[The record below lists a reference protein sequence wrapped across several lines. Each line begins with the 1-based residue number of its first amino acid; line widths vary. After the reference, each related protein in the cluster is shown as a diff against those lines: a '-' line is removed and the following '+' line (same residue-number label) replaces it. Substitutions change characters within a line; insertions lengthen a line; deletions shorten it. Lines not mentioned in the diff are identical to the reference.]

1 MQHHRPEWVAAFRFI
16 GAGTMLALLLAIPV
30 FAFSVWFYL
39 MERAP
44 VGAMGV
50 TIFAQTPAAAFIGYF
65 LLREDLHPTIWLG
78 AGLIIGGI
86 LLTLRAGKRA
96 VSTAA
101 AHDAPGGQ

>member
-1 MQHHRPEWVAAFRFI
+1 
-16 GAGTMLALLLAIPV
+16 
-30 FAFSVWFYL
+30 

-65 LLREDLHPTIWLG
+65 LLREALHPTIWLG

-101 AHDAPGGQ
+101 AHDVPGG